1 MSVQVLDLF
10 TCCVAPARQEA
21 IGSRPK
27 ITRAM
32 IGDPLTDTFQHLTH
46 VGAGDDYSAV
56 KTVGPAKSAG
66 PTPNF
71 QSRFTNLQPLPNVQ
85 QNSVPSSQLST
96 PNTPL
101 QDHNSSTYREAD
113 RSSDPRFQISSHH
126 SNHSTSVNAPPVATN
141 SKLQTSEPVYPP
153 PDAVDPRHWRILL
166 SLWKSFYN
174 LKYRATYITMQ
185 TQGLKKPYPTKLTSG
200 SS

>member
-32 IGDPLTDTFQHLTH
+32 IGDPITDTFQHLTH

-56 KTVGPAKSAG
+56 RTVGPAKKSAG

-85 QNSVPSSQLST
+85 QNSVASSQLSP
-96 PNTPL
+96 PNTTL
-101 QDHNSSTYREAD
+101 QDHNSSIYREAD
-113 RSSDPRFQISSHH
+113 GSGDPRFQISSHH
-126 SNHSTSVNAPPVATN
+126 HSTSQNAPATN
-141 SKLQTSEPVYPP
+141 SKLHTQSDTLYPP
-153 PDAVDPRHWRILL
+153 DTAVDSRQWRNSYGSQSILSGTML
-166 SLWKSFYN
+166 PTSPYANWRSEKT
-174 LKYRATYITMQ
+174 RAHATNNRQ
-185 TQGLKKPYPTKLTSG
+185 FLVHE
-200 SS
+200 